1 MDYDEN
7 LRSANNGQ
15 SAAKLPNEIISELW
29 DKVQR
34 L

>member
-1 MDYDEN
+1 MIYDEN
-7 LRSANNGQ
+7 LRIKDNGQ
-15 SAAKLPNEIISELW
+15 SAAKLLNEIISELW